1 MNRHLSL
8 AFVVALA
15 IAAAGCQRLG
25 WSSSRPAPLPAT
37 PTPPVASEPLAP
49 LPGTE
54 QTGLPSD
61 QQQPFGTEEQQVAAA
76 PLEPPA
82 DAKEIGRSDLLGGW
96 SIASGADN
104 CKLFMTLTTWS
115 GGYRANSRGCNS
127 SDLQRISA
135 WDLSGKQVVLKDESG
150 ATVAQLY
157 SAGAEQF
164 SGQTSGG
171 QAISVYR

>member
-1 MNRHLSL
+1 MNRHLSIAL
-8 AFVVALA
+8 VVALA

-25 WSSSRPAPLPAT
+25 LGSSRPAPLPAT

-49 LPGTE
+49 LPGTA
-54 QTGLPSD
+54 QTGLAAGE
-61 QQQPFGTEEQQVAAA
+61 QPLGVEEQQVAAA

-127 SDLQRISA
+127 ADLQRISA
-135 WDLSGKQVVLKDESG
+135 WDLSGKQVVLKDDTG